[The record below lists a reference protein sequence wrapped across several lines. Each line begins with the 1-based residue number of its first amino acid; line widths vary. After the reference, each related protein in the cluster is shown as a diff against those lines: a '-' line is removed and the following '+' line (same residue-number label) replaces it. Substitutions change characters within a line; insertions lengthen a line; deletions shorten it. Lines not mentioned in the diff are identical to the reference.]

1 MMHHL
6 PSCARLLT
14 GFLLAAGLACL
25 AGPAHA
31 QDHSSLDLTIR
42 NSGLSI
48 GNAPRVNGIRLN
60 YRDDGLERV
69 NGLNMTLWGP
79 YNDEERTPSGT
90 VNGLAIGLP
99 VTGAADVNGIAI
111 GVLGIEAHSSLR
123 GVVVGGL
130 GTGAGE
136 SMAGVAIGG
145 LGMGAGAQFTGI
157 GVGGLGIGSGE
168 NLRGLA
174 AGGLGVGAGENVSG
188 ITAGGLGVGAGEHL
202 TGVALGGLGVGAGE
216 SIRGLVAGG
225 LGVGAGENLTGV
237 GAALVGLGAGEDITG
252 VAVSGVALG
261 AGGRMR
267 GVFAAGVGM
276 ASPSMT
282 GLMAGAAIG
291 SERYT
296 GIALS
301 PAYFRITDPGQL
313 RGASVSAFNHIKGTQ
328 RGLTIGIFNYARVLR
343 GVQLGVLNYA
353 GNNPLWLR
361 LLPGLNVNL

>member
-1 MMHHL
+1 MTFRL
-6 PSCARLLT
+6 PPCACLIT
-14 GFLLAAGLACL
+14 GLLLATGLAPL

-31 QDHSSLDLTIR
+31 QDHSSIDLTIR
-42 NSGLSI
+42 NYGLSI
-48 GNAPRVNGIRLN
+48 GNAPRVNGVRLN
-60 YRDDGLERV
+60 YRDHGLERV
-69 NGLNMTLWGP
+69 NGLNVTLWGP

-90 VNGLAIGLP
+90 VSGLAIGLP
-99 VTGAADVNGIAI
+99 VTGADDINGIAI

-130 GTGAGE
+130 GTGAGD
-136 SMAGVAIGG
+136 SMAGIAIGG
-145 LGMGAGAQFTGI
+145 LGMGVGERFTGV

-168 NLRGLA
+168 HLRGLA

-188 ITAGGLGVGAGEHL
+188 IAAGGLGVGAGERL

-225 LGVGAGENLTGV
+225 LGVGAGDDLTGV
-237 GAALVGLGAGEDITG
+237 GAALVGLGVGEDITG

-261 AGGRMR
+261 AGGHMR

-276 ASPSMT
+276 AAPHMT

-291 SERYT
+291 SERST
-296 GIALS
+296 GIALA
-301 PAYFRITDPGQL
+301 PAYFRITDRGQL

-353 GNNPLWLR
+353 ENNPLWLR
-361 LLPGLNVNL
+361 LLPGLNVNM